1 MRAYAPMDIS
11 CESRHPIKKLEEVAG
26 RAKQLVREKNE
37 ATAKTRFLERE
48 ASELRSL
55 ISLAES
61 KVDEMLGVGA
71 QDQTPQAMNAAV
83 ESKGIQQFGGSP
95 TSPPKGR
102 KSGFPRAFGLD

>member
-1 MRAYAPMDIS
+1 MAQDTLL
-11 CESRHPIKKLEEVAG
+11 KKLDEVAG

-37 ATAKTRFLERE
+37 ATAKTPFLERE

-61 KVDEMLGVGA
+61 KADEMLRVGA
-71 QDQTPQAMNAAV
+71 KDQTPQAINAAV

-95 TSPPKGR
+95 PSPRKGR